1 MKPAAV
7 DYARPR
13 SLSEALEFLA
23 RPNVEARVMAGG
35 QSLVAM
41 MNLRVAS
48 PGLLVDIARLP
59 DLRSVTEED
68 STVFYGACVTHAMI
82 EDRIGPDPS
91 GGLMPKVAETL
102 AYRAIRNRGTIGGSL
117 ALADPAAEWPSVLA
131 ALDAT
136 AIIEGWNGKKA
147 VACRDFVTG
156 IYETRLGIGEILAA
170 IWVPKLSPAAR
181 WGYIKLA
188 RKTGDFAL
196 SLAVA
201 VRDPARGYAR
211 VVLGAADGPP
221 LILDAT
227 SRFAARGTPDPKAAR
242 EAIAADLARAADR
255 QFDSFRQSL
264 HATAALRALTQAT
277 RAAQATA

>member
-1 MKPAAV
+1 M
-7 DYARPR
+7 
-13 SLSEALEFLA
+13 LA
-23 RPNVEARVMAGG
+23 RPNVDARVMAGG

-48 PGLLVDIARLP
+48 PGLLIDIARLP
-59 DLRSVTEED
+59 DLGLVTEED

-91 GGLMPKVAETL
+91 QGLMPKVAETL
-102 AYRAIRNRGTIGGSL
+102 AYRAVRNRGTIGGSL
-117 ALADPAAEWPSVLA
+117 ALADPAAEWPAVLA

-136 AIIEGWNGKKA
+136 AIVEGWNGKKA

-156 IYETRLGIGEILAA
+156 IYETKIGEGEILAA
-170 IWVPKLSPAAR
+170 IWVPKLSPQAR

-188 RKTGDFAL
+188 RKSGEFAL

-221 LILDAT
+221 LVLEAT
-227 SRFAARGTPDPKAAR
+227 SRLCSRGRAETGAAR
-242 EAIAADLARAADR
+242 EAIAADLARASAR
-255 QFDSFRQSL
+255 QFDSFRRSL
-264 HATAALRALTQAT
+264 HATAALRALAQAT
-277 RAAQATA
+277 RANG

>member
-1 MKPAAV
+1 MKAPAV
-7 DYARPR
+7 DYVRPR
-13 SLSEALEFLA
+13 SLAEAVDLLA
-23 RPNVEARVMAGG
+23 QHRGEARVIAGG

-59 DLRSVTEED
+59 DLGTITEED

-82 EDRIGPDPS
+82 EDRVGPDPS

-102 AYRAIRNRGTIGGSL
+102 AYRAVRNRGTIGGSL
-117 ALADPAAEWPSVLA
+117 ALADPAAEWPAVLA

-147 VACRDFVTG
+147 VACKDFVTG
-156 IYETRLGIGEILAA
+156 IYETKLGAGEILAA
-170 IWVPKLSPAAR
+170 IWVPKLSPQAR
-181 WGYIKLA
+181 WGYVKLA
-188 RKTGDFAL
+188 RKAGEFAL

-211 VVLGAADGPP
+211 VVLGATDGPP
-221 LILDAT
+221 LVLDAT
-227 SRFAARGTPDPKAAR
+227 SRLCARGRAEAAGAR

-255 QFDSFRQSL
+255 QFDTFRHSL
-264 HATAALRALTQAT
+264 HATAALRALMQATQAS
-277 RAAQATA
+277 QATA

>member
-1 MKPAAV
+1 
-7 DYARPR
+7 
-13 SLSEALEFLA
+13 LA
-23 RPNVEARVMAGG
+23 RPNTDARVIAGG

-59 DLRSVTEED
+59 DLGSVTEED

-82 EDRIGPDPS
+82 EDRVGPDPS
-91 GGLMPKVAETL
+91 QGLMPKIAETL
-102 AYRAIRNRGTIGGSL
+102 AYRAVRNRGTIGGSL
-117 ALADPAAEWPSVLA
+117 ALADPAAEWPAVLA

-147 VACRDFVTG
+147 VACKDFVTG
-156 IYETRLGIGEILAA
+156 IYETRLGAGEIIVA
-170 IWVPKLSPAAR
+170 IWVPKLSPQAR
-181 WGYIKLA
+181 WGYVKLA
-188 RKTGDFAL
+188 RKAGEFAL

-221 LILDAT
+221 LVLDAT
-227 SRFAARGTPDPKAAR
+227 SRLCARGRVDSGAAR

-255 QFDSFRQSL
+255 QFDTFHRSL

-277 RAAQATA
+277 QAAP

>member
-1 MKPAAV
+1 MKPAAF

-13 SLSEALEFLA
+13 SLQQALELLA
-23 RPNVEARVMAGG
+23 RSNVEARVIAGG

-59 DLRSVTEED
+59 DLGSITEED

-91 GGLMPKVAETL
+91 QGLMPKVAETL
-102 AYRAIRNRGTIGGSL
+102 AYRAVRNRGTIGGSL
-117 ALADPAAEWPSVLA
+117 ALADPAAEWPAVLA

-147 VACRDFVTG
+147 VACREFVTG
-156 IYETRLGIGEILAA
+156 IYETRLGAGEILAA
-170 IWVPKLSPAAR
+170 IWVPKLSPQAR
-181 WGYIKLA
+181 WGYVKLA
-188 RKTGDFAL
+188 RKSGEFAL

-211 VVLGAADGPP
+211 VVLGATDGVP
-221 LILDAT
+221 LVLEAT
-227 SRFAARGTPDPKAAR
+227 SRLCARGRVEPNAAC
-242 EAIAADLARAADR
+242 EAIAADLARATDR
-255 QFDSFRQSL
+255 QFDQFRRSL
-264 HATAALRALTQAT
+264 HATAALRALTQAMQVT
-277 RAAQATA
+277 Q

>member
-13 SLSEALEFLA
+13 SLSQALELLA
-23 RPNVEARVMAGG
+23 RPNTDARVIAGG

-59 DLRSVTEED
+59 DLGSVTEED

-82 EDRIGPDPS
+82 EDRVGPDPS
-91 GGLMPKVAETL
+91 QGLMPKVAETL
-102 AYRAIRNRGTIGGSL
+102 AYRAVRNRGTIGGSL
-117 ALADPAAEWPSVLA
+117 ALADPAAEWPAVLA

-147 VACRDFVTG
+147 VACKDFVTG
-156 IYETRLGIGEILAA
+156 IYETRLGAGEIIVA
-170 IWVPKLSPAAR
+170 IWVPKLSPQAR
-181 WGYIKLA
+181 WGYVKLA
-188 RKTGDFAL
+188 RKAGEFAL

-221 LILDAT
+221 LVLEAT
-227 SRFAARGTPDPKAAR
+227 SRLCARGRVDAGAAR

-255 QFDSFRQSL
+255 QFDTFHRSL

-277 RAAQATA
+277 QAAP

>member
-13 SLSEALEFLA
+13 SLSQALELLA
-23 RPNVEARVMAGG
+23 RPNTDARVIAGG

-41 MNLRVAS
+41 MNLRIAS

-59 DLRSVTEED
+59 DLGTITEED

-82 EDRIGPDPS
+82 EDRVGPDPS
-91 GGLMPKVAETL
+91 QGLMPKVAETL
-102 AYRAIRNRGTIGGSL
+102 AYRAVRNRGTIGGSL
-117 ALADPAAEWPSVLA
+117 ALADPAAEWPAVLA

-147 VACRDFVTG
+147 VACKDFVTG
-156 IYETRLGIGEILAA
+156 IYETRLGAGEILAA
-170 IWVPKLSPAAR
+170 IWVPKLSQQAR
-181 WGYIKLA
+181 WGYVKLA
-188 RKTGDFAL
+188 RKTGEFAL

-211 VVLGAADGPP
+211 LVLGATDRPP
-221 LILDAT
+221 LVLEAT
-227 SRFAARGTPDPKAAR
+227 SRLCARGRMDAAAAR
-242 EAIAADLARAADR
+242 EAIATDLARAAYR
-255 QFDSFRQSL
+255 QFDTFRHSL
-264 HATAALRALTQAT
+264 HATAALRALMQATQAPP
-277 RAAQATA
+277 